1 MVYNDKNSTFNELL
15 GKNGSASIHQQILQK
30 LAVEMFKVSSG
41 LSPEI
46 INETFQFR
54 KQRRIQDCCDIQDGV
69 LCDNINGWK
78 PSTIITKRSLLDV
91 AAVIDPPLERK

>member
-30 LAVEMFKVSSG
+30 LAVEMFKVSRG

-46 INETFQFR
+46 INETFQFT

-69 LCDNINGWK
+69 LCDN
-78 PSTIITKRSLLDV
+78 S
-91 AAVIDPPLERK
+91 